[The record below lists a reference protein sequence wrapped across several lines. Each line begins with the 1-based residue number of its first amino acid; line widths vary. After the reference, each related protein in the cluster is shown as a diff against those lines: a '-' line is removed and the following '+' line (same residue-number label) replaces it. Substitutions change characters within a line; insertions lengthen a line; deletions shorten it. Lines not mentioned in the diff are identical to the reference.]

1 MTIIPSILSFFLF
14 TFSFH
19 SYAKSNQTDEVKIIT
34 GEWEVWIP
42 GAVNYIAN
50 DVSVYQI
57 YTAGS
62 PMNRLVINHDYSYI
76 WGDKKGNLKQVKPW
90 YAEEGRSYYQISDKN
105 NNTYDFWYKKETD
118 QLIVLFGEVGGH
130 AATGNRWGIIKGQ
143 KENLPKSSQ
152 LQTTALKS
160 KEVQKDKSQS
170 TAIYNVGEEVSIQWS
185 GSWYKG
191 KILEFNN
198 GKYKVSYD
206 GWGSLYDEW
215 VLPVRLR
222 KFTNN

>member
-1 MTIIPSILSFFLF
+1 M
-14 TFSFH
+14 
-19 SYAKSNQTDEVKIIT
+19 IT

-50 DVSVYQI
+50 DVSVYRI

-62 PMNRLVINHDYSYI
+62 PMNRLVINHDNSYI
-76 WGDKKGNLKQVKPW
+76 WGNKKGTLKQVKPW
-90 YAEEGRSYYQISDKN
+90 YAEEGRYYYQISDKSN
-105 NNTYDFWYKKETD
+105 NVYDFWYKKETD

-130 AATGNRWGIIKGQ
+130 AATGNRWGNSKSQ
-143 KENLPKSSQ
+143 KETLPKENPI
-152 LQTTALKS
+152 QTTTS
-160 KEVQKDKSQS
+160 QSEEVQKTKPQS
-170 TAIYNVGEEVSIQWS
+170 SAVYKTGEEVSIQWS

-191 KILEFNN
+191 KILEFND
-198 GKYKVSYD
+198 GKYKVSYN

-222 KFTNN
+222 KSANN